1 MENFLSIKEAVN
13 KYIAGCEAK
22 TSLSSQKLMIK
33 ALFAGMMI
41 AMGAAA
47 SSVAAHAIGNVGLA
61 RLAAAVVFPVGLMM
75 VILLGAELF
84 TGDCLMIMG
93 TASGKHSVNQLVKTL
108 IIVYIGNFIGAAV
121 LAMAISASGQLD
133 YSGGLLGAYTIK
145 VALGKATMSF
155 GKAVVSGVLCNILVC
170 AAVLMAIC
178 ARDVTGKILA
188 SFFVIML
195 FVTAGFEHC
204 VANMYYITAGLVAKM
219 NPAYVQA
226 AMDEYGYGTEQLS
239 ALNIQNFLV
248 GNLLPVTIGNIIGGM
263 LIIGIPLLYLNREEA
278 EEEIP
283 AVKEEKHERGIVF
296 RRNAASAGR

>member
-239 ALNIQNFLV
+239 ALNIQNFLI